1 MMVMLFASVMRPL
14 FSVLAVLAIL
24 TILAILVMAHT
35 VTSTSTT
42 GCYQVF
48 ETRILIGCY
57 RIQKARNLEI
67 NIQIPLRRLKVVI
80 LKFSLMYRIKNLH
93 VAASGIQLP
102 LLESNCCFL

>member
-1 MMVMLFASVMRPL
+1 LA
-14 FSVLAVLAIL
+14 VLAVLAIL